1 MATEKKPIKC
11 ELDSCGKEF
20 TPTNK
25 RMKYCSGSCRA
36 TASKIRTVQTHG
48 ATLGNAPAMAAIP
61 GGNNFNPF
69 GNVPPHLQFIIDSQK
84 ETIVELKE
92 KVKKKSD
99 KVDSLQS
106 EVSSMKDQMRS
117 DENPGGLNG
126 FMQNNPELAA
136 KCLDIFG
143 PMLAKVLTPKETT
156 AIAGA
161 SDSEVYKQIAEQF
174 TKYSPETQQMLMD
187 HISYLLSAESEEQLT
202 TVLMQ
207 LSRLFTQGSAMQNNG
222 THG

>member
-11 ELDSCGKEF
+11 EQCSKEF
-20 TPTNK
+20 VPANK
-25 RMKYCSGSCRA
+25 RAKYCSGSCRA
-36 TASKIRTVQTHG
+36 TASKIRTVQLHG
-48 ATLGNAPAMAAIP
+48 STLGNAPAQMAAVP

-84 ETIVELKE
+84 ETIAELKD

-106 EVSSMKDQMRS
+106 EVSSLKDQMRA
-117 DENPGGLNG
+117 DETPGGLNG

-143 PMLAKVLTPKETT
+143 PMLAKVFTPKETT

-161 SDSEVYKQIAEQF
+161 SDGDVYKQIAEQF

-187 HISYLLSAESEEQLT
+187 HISYLISIENEADLTKLLSQL
-202 TVLMQ
+202 MG
-207 LSRLFTQGSAMQNNG
+207 LFTQGSSMQNYG
-222 THG
+222 